1 MQLKNSH
8 QALPNWRNL
17 SYYVAE
23 TNLQICL
30 VLRLIFIGC
39 MVLCNYP
46 IAIAVSVNQFSPA
59 QWPASLRNRN
69 AKYIGPECAYAIIGQ
84 TSDLAA
90 FPLQS
95 TFAFPAPDKV
105 TAHDSKKKQDWFAL
119 QPIKNVIIHKQEESS
134 TLLIYSLK
142 ISHTHFHSKL
152 EITHFFPPTVLFFF
166 FW

>member
-30 VLRLIFIGC
+30 VLWLIFIGC
-39 MVLCNYP
+39 MALCNYP
-46 IAIAVSVNQFSPA
+46 IAVAVSVNQFSPA

-90 FPLQS
+90 FPLPS

-105 TAHDSKKKQDWFAL
+105 TAMTAKKKQDWFAL
-119 QPIKNVIIHKQEESS
+119 QPIKTLIIHKQEE
-134 TLLIYSLK
+134 
-142 ISHTHFHSKL
+142 
-152 EITHFFPPTVLFFF
+152 
-166 FW
+166 